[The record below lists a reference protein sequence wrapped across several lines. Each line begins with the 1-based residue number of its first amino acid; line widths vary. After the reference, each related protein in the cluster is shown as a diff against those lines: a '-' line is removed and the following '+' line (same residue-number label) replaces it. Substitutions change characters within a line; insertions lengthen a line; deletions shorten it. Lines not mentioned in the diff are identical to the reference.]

1 MRIKKYCIVSLLLFF
16 LLTKKNSV
24 LSQVVQYCRENVS
37 LINPDD
43 VQLVPNIAGNY
54 HLLSLTKE
62 EYPRLFVYNS
72 RMELFKALTLPFK
85 FLDRSK
91 VNIIPLKNYYYIS
104 IYTMNKKEYQ
114 LWRVD
119 GDGNCTDQSA
129 PFKKLLASQS
139 ANIKLGFQLIPYK
152 EQLWLVYHTGMD
164 NIEKNTVMIVQ
175 TDSLLNIQFAHKV
188 EYEFNRDEERLL
200 QEALVFNRY
209 LIVLKSLQ
217 SGSSLEVMKVN
228 LATGYTIH
236 NTFSSSGYIYSQA
249 GFNFNEDDTTITV
262 TSLLTEPIFSYKA
275 KQYVFVSRLDKIL
288 KETTPFTLLKTQFR
302 KNTNANFLL
311 VNGTSR
317 WIRLKKRKYNYG
329 STVMQNNPVSTYQ
342 DLINSSEANQNSLT
356 VNSLLARMD
365 AENSGV
371 AYTDEI
377 GVRFSLLNDSLEITS
392 DTLVKNTKDSYTIK
406 DEQST
411 RFELKGKEFLLV
423 AQQFY
428 QRKNGLLLVSADDS
442 NKLQYEFLR
451 VNERNKYMVSKA
463 KNIPGHGIVI
473 PYVHKSEVGF
483 IKITEN

>member
-1 MRIKKYCIVSLLLFF
+1 MTLKKYCFTAACLLFF
-16 LLTKKNSV
+16 YFGMKNKTGA
-24 LSQVVQYCRENVS
+24 QVVQYCRENVS

-43 VQLVPNIAGNY
+43 VQLVPDIAGNY

-62 EYPRLFVYNS
+62 EHPLLFVYNN
-72 RMELFKALTLPFK
+72 RMELYRKLELPFK
-85 FLDRSK
+85 FLDRSR

-104 IYTMNKKEYQ
+104 LYTMNKREYQ
-114 LWRVD
+114 LWKVD
-119 GDGNCTDQSA
+119 REGNCTDQTTA
-129 PFKKLLASQS
+129 FKKLLASQS

-152 EQLWLVYHTGMD
+152 EELWLVYHTAMD
-164 NIEKNTVMIVQ
+164 NMEKNTIMIVQ
-175 TDSLLNIQFAHKV
+175 ADSLLNIQFAHKV
-188 EYEFNRDEERLL
+188 EYEFNRDEEQLL
-200 QEALVFNRY
+200 QEALVFNRH

-217 SGSSLEVMKVN
+217 SGSALEVMKVN
-228 LATGYTIH
+228 LATGYTIR
-236 NTFSSSGYIYSQA
+236 NTFTSSGYIYSQA

-302 KNTNANFLL
+302 KNTNANFLM

-317 WIRLKKRKYNYG
+317 WIRLKKRKFNSG
-329 STVMQNNPVSTYQ
+329 PVIQNNPVTVYQ
-342 DLINSSEANQNSLT
+342 DMINSSEANQNSLT
-356 VNSLLARMD
+356 VNSLLAKMD
-365 AENSGV
+365 AENYTVS
-371 AYTDEI
+371 YTDEI

-411 RFELKGKEFLLV
+411 RFELKGREYLLV
-423 AQQFY
+423 AQQFN
-428 QRKNGLLLVSADDS
+428 QRKSGLLLVSADDN
-442 NKLQYEFLR
+442 NKLQYDFLR

-463 KNIPGHGIVI
+463 KNIPGQGIVI
-473 PYVHKSEVGF
+473 PYVRKSEVGF